1 VARRPRSLVADTDI
15 FIDYLNGFERIR
27 KILDSPLHR
36 VYFAAI
42 TRKELL
48 AKPRLSSTERRR
60 VELLLLKHRLIPVD
74 ENIAENFSSLLQ
86 KYSRQGLRN
95 SDALVAATAW
105 SRNLPLFT
113 RNIRHYRFISEI
125 TLFNPLK
132 ERKKD

>member
-1 VARRPRSLVADTDI
+1 MRD
-15 FIDYLNGFERIR
+15 
-27 KILDSPLHR
+27 ILDSPLHR